1 MTEET
6 KVILNKVQ
14 DAGNKIKETG
24 KQVFSPRNL
33 KRGAGALVVLAVI
46 GAGGKYFIHQNKAEA
61 KARTAEARTTLLR
74 NLAAQNNIQL
84 VSPDA
89 VKDAVAQT
97 LESAADQVSFKS
109 VNLVSPAFDRED
121 GKDREKK
128 EDKKC
133 GHQREEK
140 RGAKKEHGDNKERGE
155 KHAYGEDKEHGEKR
169 AYGEDKEH
177 GEKRAYGDNKE
188 QGRQPFS
195 QGQPALPG
203 QPAQP
208 GQPGQP
214 GSAPL
219 AAPAAGAPNTAA
231 VPGQALATAPSLP
244 APGIAP
250 EQQLARNPLFYSVKC
265 SLNNVDY
272 QFVVDAQSG
281 KILRSHVEAHDSL
294 FNR

>member
-128 EDKKC
+128 EDKKY

-169 AYGEDKEH
+169 AYG
-177 GEKRAYGDNKE
+177 DNKE

-203 QPAQP
+203 QP

-250 EQQLARNPLFYSVKC
+250 DQQLARNPLFYSVKC

>member
-97 LESAADQVSFKS
+97 LGSAADQVSFKS

-128 EDKKC
+128 EDKKY

-155 KHAYGEDKEHGEKR
+155 KH

-250 EQQLARNPLFYSVKC
+250 DQQLARNPLFYSVKC

>member
-97 LESAADQVSFKS
+97 LGSAADQVSFKS

-128 EDKKC
+128 EDKKY

-169 AYGEDKEH
+169 AYG
-177 GEKRAYGDNKE
+177 DNKE

-203 QPAQP
+203 QP

-250 EQQLARNPLFYSVKC
+250 DQQLARNPLFYSVKC

>member
-24 KQVFSPRNL
+24 KQFFSPRNL

-61 KARTAEARTTLLR
+61 KARTAEARTTLLQ

-84 VSPDA
+84 VSQDA
-89 VKDAVAQT
+89 VKDTVAQT
-97 LESAADQVSFKS
+97 LGTAADQVSFKS
-109 VNLVSPAFDRED
+109 VNLVSPVFDRED
-121 GKDREKK
+121 GKNKDKK
-128 EDKKC
+128 EDKKS

-140 RGAKKEHGDNKERGE
+140 RGDKREH
-155 KHAYGEDKEHGEKR
+155 GEDKEHGKKH
-169 AYGEDKEH
+169 AYGDNKEH
-177 GEKRAYGDNKE
+177 GEKHAYGDNKE

-195 QGQPALPG
+195 QGQPVL
-203 QPAQP
+203 
-208 GQPGQP
+208 PGQP
-214 GSAPL
+214 GSAPQS
-219 AAPAAGAPNTAA
+219 APAAGAANPA
-231 VPGQALATAPSLP
+231 ATAPVQTPAATPAAP
-244 APGIAP
+244 APGTAP
-250 EQQLARNPLFYSVKC
+250 DQQLARNPLFYSVKC

-281 KILRSHVEAHDSL
+281 KILRSHVEDHSSL

>member
-97 LESAADQVSFKS
+97 LGSAADQVSFKS

-121 GKDREKK
+121 GKNKEKK
-128 EDKKC
+128 EDKKS

-140 RGAKKEHGDNKERGE
+140 RGDKREYGEDKENGE
-155 KHAYGEDKEHGEKR
+155 KHAYGEGKEHGEK
-169 AYGEDKEH
+169 H
-177 GEKRAYGDNKE
+177 AYGDNKE
-188 QGRQPFS
+188 QGRRPFS

-208 GQPGQP
+208 GQPNQPGQP
-214 GSAPL
+214 GLAPQST
-219 AAPAAGAPNTAA
+219 PVAGAAN
-231 VPGQALATAPSLP
+231 QAATAPVQTPAAMPAVP
-244 APGIAP
+244 APGTAP
-250 EQQLARNPLFYSVKC
+250 DQQFARNPLFYSVKC

>member
-84 VSPDA
+84 VSQDA
-89 VKDAVAQT
+89 VKDTVAQT
-97 LESAADQVSFKS
+97 LGSAADQISFKS
-109 VNLVSPAFDRED
+109 VNLVSPVFDRED
-121 GKDREKK
+121 GKNKEKK
-128 EDKKC
+128 EDKKS

-140 RGAKKEHGDNKERGE
+140 RGDKRE
-155 KHAYGEDKEHGEKR
+155 YGEDKEHGEKR
-169 AYGEDKEH
+169 SYGEGKEH
-177 GEKRAYGDNKE
+177 GEKHAYGDNKE

-208 GQPGQP
+208 GQPNQPGQP
-214 GSAPL
+214 GLAPQSTPVAG
-219 AAPAAGAPNTAA
+219 AANQAATTPVQTPAAMPA
-231 VPGQALATAPSLP
+231 VP
-244 APGIAP
+244 APGTAP
-250 EQQLARNPLFYSVKC
+250 DQQFARNPLFYSVKC

>member
-128 EDKKC
+128 EDKKY

-169 AYGEDKEH
+169 AYG
-177 GEKRAYGDNKE
+177 DNKE

-195 QGQPALPG
+195 HGQPALPG
-203 QPAQP
+203 QP

-219 AAPAAGAPNTAA
+219 AAPAAGAALLEAFGVTWRHSLAKQC
-231 VPGQALATAPSLP
+231 GQ
-244 APGIAP
+244 
-250 EQQLARNPLFYSVKC
+250 
-265 SLNNVDY
+265 
-272 QFVVDAQSG
+272 
-281 KILRSHVEAHDSL
+281 
-294 FNR
+294 

>member
-33 KRGAGALVVLAVI
+33 KRGAGALMVLAIV
-46 GAGGKYFIHQNKAEA
+46 GAGGKYFIHQNKVEA
-61 KARTAEARTTLLR
+61 KARTAEARTTLLQ

-84 VSPDA
+84 VSQDA
-89 VKDAVAQT
+89 VKDTVAQT
-97 LESAADQVSFKS
+97 LGTAADQVSFKS
-109 VNLVSPAFDRED
+109 VNLVSPVFDRED
-121 GKDREKK
+121 GKNKEKK
-128 EDKKC
+128 EDKKS

-140 RGAKKEHGDNKERGE
+140 RGDKREH
-155 KHAYGEDKEHGEKR
+155 GEDKEHGEKR
-169 AYGEDKEH
+169 AYGDNKEH
-177 GEKRAYGDNKE
+177 GEKHAYGDNKE

-195 QGQPALPG
+195 QGQPVL
-203 QPAQP
+203 
-208 GQPGQP
+208 PGQP
-214 GSAPL
+214 GSAPQS
-219 AAPAAGAPNTAA
+219 APAAGAANPA
-231 VPGQALATAPSLP
+231 ATAPVQTPAATPAAP
-244 APGIAP
+244 APGTAP
-250 EQQLARNPLFYSVKC
+250 DQQLARNPLFYSVKC

-281 KILRSHVEAHDSL
+281 KILRSHVEDHSSL